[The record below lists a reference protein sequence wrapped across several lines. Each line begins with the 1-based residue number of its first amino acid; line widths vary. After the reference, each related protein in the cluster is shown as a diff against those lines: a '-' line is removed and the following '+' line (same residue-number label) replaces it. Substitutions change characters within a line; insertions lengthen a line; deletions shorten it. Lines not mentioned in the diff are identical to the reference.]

1 MYNLNKVPLKQMYDH
16 FTSSTQIRK
25 PRNDLLAAGEKFKD
39 VVRED
44 MKVLKNANMTGEEA
58 ADLIASAIEA
68 SRRNSWGKVNDTLS
82 VAMLCGSNTVIFSHG
97 KEIYKTYFY
106 YSFKGLPCGYKL
118 GPGKE
123 AGHSTNSM
131 FSEELLASLQNF
143 RENSTKIP
151 AFMPEIIAKYNFL
164 GGNVKY
170 GLKPEW
176 IIDLARLIEK
186 EGIKD
191 YHSRAF
197 EIAKGVL
204 GTPKRLLSNAFS
216 NLLEKVRNNVDDV

>member
-1 MYNLNKVPLKQMYDH
+1 MYNLNKIRFENKYIHTVLP
-16 FTSSTQIRK
+16 SQIRK

-44 MKVLKNANMTGEEA
+44 MKVLKNAGITSKEA
-58 ADLIASAIEA
+58 ADLIERAINASQ
-68 SRRNSWGKVNDTLS
+68 RKNNRGRVNDHLFITP
-82 VAMLCGSNTVIFSHG
+82 MLSNTIVFSHG
-97 KEIYKTYFY
+97 KEIYKTYAY
-106 YSFKGLPCGYKL
+106 YCFSRMPCGYKL

-123 AGHSTNSM
+123 AGHSTDSM
-131 FSEELLASLQNF
+131 FSEEQLASLQNS

-151 AFMPEIIAKYNFL
+151 TFMSEIIAKYNFL

-176 IIDLARLIEK
+176 IIDLAKLIEK

-191 YHSRAF
+191 YPSRAF
-197 EIAKGVL
+197 EIAKGIL